1 MSTAV
6 APFQIGVLGGGV
18 VVVSDATVAAFL
30 KLDGASI
37 EFAQWP
43 SAVAESRPLRAS
55 SVHRAQLRFDPGEKP
70 TSTPGAFGAVVRFS
84 CALTHGLG
92 EFPGT
97 FAENKRYSV
106 GVRRS
111 FAREGDSLRGR
122 QMQLLEVEP
131 GPHLK

>member
-18 VVVSDATVAAFL
+18 FVVSDATVAAFL
-30 KLDGASI
+30 KLDGASL

-43 SAVAESRPLRAS
+43 SGVAESRPLRAS

-70 TSTPGAFGAVVRFS
+70 TSAPGAFGATVRFS
-84 CALTHGLG
+84 CALAQALG

-97 FAENKRYSV
+97 FAEKKRYGVS
-106 GVRRS
+106 VRRG
-111 FAREGDSLRGR
+111 FAREGDSLREQ
-122 QMQLLEVEP
+122 QMQLLEVET
-131 GPHLK
+131 GPHLR